1 MKHFFALAPL
11 ALLAGCMAPPPA
23 PPAPYL
29 ANGTQPSWSLIID
42 SQQVTFIGAD
52 QSVLRDPAPQP
63 VITAAGSTYQS
74 PRILVTLVHAQC
86 RDGASGQIYP
96 DRVRVDVDG
105 RSFNGCGG
113 R

>member
-1 MKHFFALAPL
+1 MKRLSTLLLAG
-11 ALLAGCMAPPPA
+11 LLAGCMAPPPA

-29 ANGTQPSWSLIID
+29 AQGTQPSWSLIID

-52 QSVLRDPAPQP
+52 QSVLRDPTPQP

-74 PRILVTLVHAQC
+74 PRIKVTITHAQC
-86 RDGASGQIYP
+86 RDGETQRIYP
-96 DRVRVDVDG
+96 DRVRVHVDG

-113 R
+113 

>member
-1 MKHFFALAPL
+1 MKRLSTLLLAG
-11 ALLAGCMAPPPA
+11 LLAGCMAPPPA

-29 ANGTQPSWSLIID
+29 AQGTQPSWSLIID

-52 QSVLRDPAPQP
+52 QSVLRDPTPQP

-74 PRILVTLVHAQC
+74 PRIKVTITHAQC
-86 RDGASGQIYP
+86 RDGESGRIYP

-113 R
+113 

>member
-1 MKHFFALAPL
+1 MKNFFALTPL
-11 ALLAGCMAPPPA
+11 ALLAACIAPPPA
-23 PPAPYL
+23 PAAPYL
-29 ANGTQPSWSLIID
+29 AHGTQPSWSLIID
-42 SQQVTFIGAD
+42 SQQVTYIRAD
-52 QSVLRDPAPQP
+52 QSVFREPTPPP

-74 PRILVTLVHAQC
+74 PGIRVTIVHAQC
-86 RDGASGQIYP
+86 RDGESDRIYP